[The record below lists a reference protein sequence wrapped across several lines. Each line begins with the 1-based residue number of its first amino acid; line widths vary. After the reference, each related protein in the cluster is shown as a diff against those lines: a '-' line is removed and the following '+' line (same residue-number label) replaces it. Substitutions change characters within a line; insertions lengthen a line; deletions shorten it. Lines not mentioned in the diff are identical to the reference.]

1 VGVRPT
7 LPRTVLISLYGPCLS
22 LSLANEYTVRVY
34 LYKLQIHGDLH
45 PGNILISRNARDQL
59 VMTMLDCGLVIEF
72 GPKQH
77 ETVVKILG
85 AFTRRQG
92 RNAAQLMVDNASKCQ
107 ANELDVEL
115 FIKGI
120 EQIIVED
127 AEQVRLCVVLM
138 CARVYL

>member
-1 VGVRPT
+1 
-7 LPRTVLISLYGPCLS
+7 
-22 LSLANEYTVRVY
+22 
-34 LYKLQIHGDLH
+34 
-45 PGNILISRNARDQL
+45 
-59 VMTMLDCGLVIEF
+59 MLDCGLVIEF

-92 RNAAQLMVDNASKCQ
+92 RAAAQLMIDNASKCQ
-107 ANELDVEL
+107 ANELDVEM

-127 AEQVRLCVVLM
+127 AEQVCIRPLVRLRRNVLHDG
-138 CARVYL
+138 ATATY